1 MIRKSTAIAVDGH
14 ELAATVIAPDTTIP
28 GILFLHGW
36 AGSQERDVERAKTI
50 SALGCVCLTFDMRG
64 HGLTQASNRT
74 VTRGENL
81 ADAIAA
87 YDELASLAMVEDGS
101 IVVVG
106 SSYGGYL
113 ATLLT
118 EFRPV
123 RWLALRAPAL
133 YRDKFW
139 EMPKAQLDR
148 SDLQT
153 YRSSLVA
160 FEDNRALRQARAFRG
175 DVLLVESERDTIV
188 PHPTVASYQTAFI
201 DSRSLTVRI
210 LDGADHALTEEVHQQ
225 AYNRLLTRWIREMVL
240 GAR

>member
-1 MIRKSTAIAVDGH
+1 MIRKSTAIAIDEH
-14 ELAATVIAPDTTIP
+14 ELAATVISPDTVIP

-36 AGSQERDVERAKTI
+36 AGRQERDVERAKTI

-64 HGLTQASNRT
+64 HGRTLASNRT

-81 ADAIAA
+81 DDAIAA

-101 IVVVG
+101 IAVVG

-133 YRDKFW
+133 YRDSLW
-139 EMPKAQLDR
+139 QAPKAQLDR

-160 FEDNRALRQARAFRG
+160 LEDNRALRQSREFRG
-175 DVLLVESERDTIV
+175 DVLLVKSERDTIV
-188 PHPTVASYQTAFI
+188 PHPTIASYQRAFI
-201 DSRSLTVRI
+201 NARSLTVRI
-210 LDGADHALTEEVHQQ
+210 LDGADHALNEERHRE